1 LPGGG
6 GRTIPVPELT
16 KDEKVGRVA
25 AAEAEA
31 AAAERQEHW
40 RLLYV
45 AMTRAEE
52 ALFIGGALLGREKEP
67 ASDSWYAR
75 LAPLFGDEPE
85 ADAIWA
91 ARRMRG
97 ERAAAILPGKE
108 TTEGTP
114 PKLPAWA
121 ITPIGPEPR
130 PPRPLAPSSAG
141 QDDSADPPLPP
152 GADSF
157 AARRGVLI
165 HRLLERLP
173 ELEPDERESRARD
186 WLARQAGDV
195 AEAEREAMLA
205 SALAVLAAPGWAEI
219 FSPAA
224 LAEVPLAATVGD
236 RVVAGTADRLLVR
249 PGRVLVVDFKT
260 ARRPPAGLAEV
271 PPATLAQMAA
281 YTAALEA
288 IYPGRTVEAAVL
300 YTQAPLLVPIPEAAL
315 LYTHAPQI
323 IPLPAETVERHKPVL
338 SEAQ

>member
-1 LPGGG
+1 
-6 GRTIPVPELT
+6 
-16 KDEKVGRVA
+16 
-25 AAEAEA
+25 
-31 AAAERQEHW
+31 
-40 RLLYV
+40 
-45 AMTRAEE
+45 
-52 ALFIGGALLGREKEP
+52 
-67 ASDSWYAR
+67 
-75 LAPLFGDEPE
+75 
-85 ADAIWA
+85 
-91 ARRMRG
+91 
-97 ERAAAILPGKE
+97 
-108 TTEGTP
+108 
-114 PKLPAWA
+114 
-121 ITPIGPEPR
+121 
-130 PPRPLAPSSAG
+130 
-141 QDDSADPPLPP
+141 
-152 GADSF
+152 
-157 AARRGVLI
+157 VLI

-260 ARRPPAGLAEV
+260 ARRPPSGLAEV

-300 YTQAPLLVPIPEAAL
+300 YTQTPLLVPIPEAVLAG
-315 LYTHAPQI
+315 
-323 IPLPAETVERHKPVL
+323 HKAGL
-338 SEAQ
+338 RGIEESFAR